1 MSVKE
6 DYAILTDGKI
16 TPEDGPAIRRLAQ
29 TVPMVAGLIVTFLTA
44 LAALLT
50 GGDAP
55 VDDPA
60 PVQES
65 DTDTDTGTE

>member
-1 MSVKE
+1 MSAKE

-44 LAALLT
+44 LAALL

-55 VDDPA
+55 AAPADD

-65 DTDTDTGTE
+65 DTDTE

>member
-55 VDDPA
+55 AAPADD

-65 DTDTDTGTE
+65 DTDTDTE

>member
-55 VDDPA
+55 ADDPA

-65 DTDTDTGTE
+65 DTDTE

>member
-55 VDDPA
+55 TAPADDPA

-65 DTDTDTGTE
+65 DTDTE

>member
-44 LAALLT
+44 LAALL
-50 GGDAP
+50 GAELPDA
-55 VDDPA
+55 PA

-65 DTDTDTGTE
+65 DTDTE